1 MDDVTTMVEK
11 GLVLVRDHY
20 ARLSQHVVPNVDV
33 NPLLA
38 AHIRSPF
45 MWDSIPQSL
54 ALASMSLAYSR
65 YSCWYDART
74 AVSRL
79 RRTQPAAVAEAFPV
93 DDNEGPAMHTRTR
106 TRTRAAAIR
115 AAATRASVGRG
126 RGLPRRG
133 MYR

>member
-1 MDDVTTMVEK
+1 MDNVTTMVEK

-20 ARLSQHVVPNVDV
+20 AHLSQHVVPNIDV

-38 AHIRSPF
+38 AHIHNPF
-45 MWDSIPQSL
+45 IWDSIPQSL

-65 YSCWYDART
+65 YSSWYDATT

-79 RRTQPAAVAEAFPV
+79 RRTQPAAMAEAFPV
-93 DDNEGPAMHTRTR
+93 DDNEGPAMHTRMR
-106 TRTRAAAIR
+106 MRTRATR
-115 AAATRASVGRG
+115 AAVTRASVGRG

>member
-20 ARLSQHVVPNVDV
+20 AHLSQHVIPNVDV

-38 AHIRSPF
+38 AHIHNPF
-45 MWDSIPQSL
+45 TWNSIPQSL

-65 YSCWYDART
+65 YSCWYDATT
-74 AVSRL
+74 AVSRQ
-79 RRTQPAAVAEAFPV
+79 RRMQPAAMAEAFPV
-93 DDNEGPAMHTRTR
+93 DDNEGPAMRTR
-106 TRTRAAAIR
+106 MRMRTRAIH
-115 AAATRASVGRG
+115 AAATRASLGRG
-126 RGLPRRG
+126 RGLPRCG